1 MCSAAARSPVIE
13 SISPFGIVYAAIV
26 LVLSYGLRGTTGF
39 GSAAAMPLMALAIPM
54 KILVPTWTLMGIAS
68 SLTVLGKDRRHVA
81 VRDVV
86 RVLHACAVGV
96 GIGLYL
102 FTSLDPTHLRRGL
115 GALVVAYGAYTL
127 WGALRPQS
135 HVTLPPRVA
144 APLGGLLAG
153 AVGTMF
159 GTMASLFFV
168 MYLDATRMAK
178 TQFRATMSALVMTLS
193 VIRGAGYWA
202 VGEFTR
208 EVLLLFAVGLPTMLL
223 GIYLGDRVHAWIS
236 EAAFRRLVSLV
247 LIVSGIP
254 LLLK

>member
-1 MCSAAARSPVIE
+1 
-13 SISPFGIVYAAIV
+13 
-26 LVLSYGLRGTTGF
+26 
-39 GSAAAMPLMALAIPM
+39 
-54 KILVPTWTLMGIAS
+54 
-68 SLTVLGKDRRHVA
+68 
-81 VRDVV
+81 
-86 RVLHACAVGV
+86 
-96 GIGLYL
+96 
-102 FTSLDPTHLRRGL
+102 
-115 GALVVAYGAYTL
+115 
-127 WGALRPQS
+127 
-135 HVTLPPRVA
+135 VTLPPRVA

-178 TQFRATMSALVMTLS
+178 TQFRATMSALVLTLS